1 MALSTKQLQDK
12 KVRLE
17 ATLATTLEKV
27 TSINEDI
34 QEVQSLLVGKTAELQ
49 AQIDEINGTSTK
61 TTEEVI

>member
-61 TTEEVI
+61 TTGEVI

>member
-49 AQIDEINGTSTK
+49 AQIDEINGTQTNK
-61 TTEEVI
+61 TEEVI